1 MRALGIVMAAVAF
14 LVSAPADGAA
24 QTDLSGTWDLTVMT
38 DQGDEKLTLDIVQ
51 EGQDLTATGF
61 RSEFGVIEMK
71 GTLDGAHSS
80 LRVRAGPPRNSVG
93 NRFSWAP
100 SLMAQF
106 PEQQTSEA
114 WARVNWVAK
123 RAED

>member
-14 LVSAPADGAA
+14 LVSAPADRAA

-51 EGQDLTATGF
+51 DGQDLTATGF

-71 GTLDGAHSS
+71 GTLDGAT
-80 LRVRAGPPRNSVG
+80 VRFTFELDLEGTPLEIVFLGTLADGSISG
-93 NRFSWAP
+93 TAYFGGMGQS
-100 SLMAQF
+100 
-106 PEQQTSEA
+106 
-114 WARVNWVAK
+114 NWVAK